1 MKEKIMD
8 SNKPIGKLT
17 RVDDFLPRPEELII
31 PEETIKITL
40 LLKKSSV
47 DFFKHKANEC
57 HTKYHRMIRELI
69 DRYAARYSSI
79 KRDLQGRLGAGKIF
93 IWQI

>member
-1 MKEKIMD
+1 MKEKIID

-17 RVDDFLPRPEELII
+17 RVNDFLPRPEDLIM

-47 DFFKHKANEC
+47 DFFKHKADKC
-57 HTKYHRMIRELI
+57 HTKYQRMIRELV
-69 DRYAARYSSI
+69 DRYAAQYSSV
-79 KRDLQGRLGAGKIF
+79 K
-93 IWQI
+93 

>member
-17 RVDDFLPRPEELII
+17 KVDDFLPRPEELIM

-40 LLKKSSV
+40 FLKKSSV
-47 DFFKHKANEC
+47 DFFKHKASEC
-57 HTKYHRMIRELI
+57 HTKYQRMIRELV
-69 DRYAARYSSI
+69 DRYASQYSSV
-79 KRDLQGRLGAGKIF
+79 KQ
-93 IWQI
+93 